1 MQWSKEQDEQI
12 IQLYKT
18 LKVCE
23 ISKKTGISASA
34 ITNRLYKLGIKKEKK
49 FKWDETTLNKV
60 LELTKT
66 HSIAEI
72 SKIMGVSRN
81 TIASKLQ
88 RLGIKAVDKRP
99 QVWSDKEI
107 EFLKANYNTMNKEYL
122 AKKLGRSYVSV
133 VARASII
140 GISPQGKPQNLWSKE
155 EEEYLRK
162 NYNMK
167 SRKLIA
173 KNLGR
178 TEEAIHLKAKKM
190 KLGNKSEKRITV
202 PAIANILGVKKDAV
216 HHWYSKGVIQL
227 TRIPDS
233 NMLYISLPALTKF
246 MKENQ
251 DLWDTRN
258 ADYSFVFTNKPTWL
272 LAKEES
278 DKLKPSVTKKRVVA
292 VTFAEIRQ
300 IKTLYSQGLSVR
312 DIATKINRSETTV
325 QRYISDEH
333 LKDYTTGYYMSH
345 EIEFI
350 ENNLEK
356 LTVKEIAH
364 HLNRPVSSVSSK
376 IKLLKENENVKKIK
390 KIPWTEKE
398 LDKLQKNLDKSIP
411 ELQKIIKSRSYRA
424 IDHKKRELLGLE

>member
-1 MQWSKEQDEQI
+1 MQWSKEQDKQI

-23 ISKKTGISASA
+23 ISEKIGISASA
-34 ITNRLYKLGIKKEKK
+34 ITNRLHKLGIRDEKK

-72 SKIMGVSRN
+72 SKIMGVSGN
-81 TIASKLQ
+81 VISSKLQ
-88 RLGIKAVDKRP
+88 RLGVKAIDKRP
-99 QVWSDKEI
+99 QSWSDEEI

-122 AKKLGRSYVSV
+122 AKKLGRTYATV
-133 VARASII
+133 VARASML
-140 GISPQGKPQNLWSKE
+140 GIAPKGSPQNLWSKE

-167 SRKLIA
+167 SKKLIA

-178 TEEAIHLKAKKM
+178 TEEAIHLKAKKI

-202 PAIANILGVKKDAV
+202 SAIANILGVKKDTV
-216 HHWYSKGVIQL
+216 HNWYSKSIIQL
-227 TRIPDS
+227 TRVPDS
-233 NMLYISLPALTKF
+233 NMLYISLPVLTKF

-251 DLWDTRN
+251 DLWDTRL
-258 ADYSFVFTNKPTWL
+258 ADYNFVFTKKPTWL
-272 LAKEES
+272 LEKEES
-278 DKLKPSVTKKRVVA
+278 DKLKPSITKKKVVA
-292 VTFAEIRQ
+292 VTFSEIRQ
-300 IKTLYSQGLSVR
+300 IKTLYSQGLSIR
-312 DIATKINRSETTV
+312 GIAIQLNRSETTI

-333 LKDYTTGYYMSH
+333 LKDYTIGHYMPH

-356 LTVKEIAH
+356 LTVKEIAE
-364 HLNRPVSSVSSK
+364 HLNHPVSSISSK
-376 IKLLKENENVKKIK
+376 IKLLKENENVKK
-390 KIPWTEKE
+390 
-398 LDKLQKNLDKSIP
+398 
-411 ELQKIIKSRSYRA
+411 
-424 IDHKKRELLGLE
+424 